1 MLNRNKMYELMQ
13 YRRPTMLRGNDWEA
27 TAHYSSSSDAQDVY
41 FQLVQFGYDCSS
53 GVDSRDNKAFV
64 NVWLTDDMLAEDD
77 DATGAIVSGIERHIP
92 DVCDGLEPKECWDE
106 AFHLAHDWLID
117 HRRYEPERNE
127 ELAIATADRLFP
139 SEAWPG
145 EDIKPYEEIEK

>member
-1 MLNRNKMYELMQ
+1 MLNRNKMYEAMQ
-13 YRRPTMLRGNDWEA
+13 LRRPVMLRGNDWEA
-27 TAHYSSSSDAQDVY
+27 TAKYSSTTDAQAVY
-41 FQLVQFGYDCSS
+41 FEIIQFGFDASS
-53 GVDSRDNKAFV
+53 GVGHDGVAFV

-77 DATGAIVSGIERHIP
+77 LQTEAIVNGIERHIP
-92 DVCDGLEPKECWDE
+92 DVCEGLEPKECWEE

-117 HRRYEPERNE
+117 HRRFQPEKNE

-145 EDIKPYEEIEK
+145 EDVKPFEEIAK